1 MSFIWQS
8 FYETGIPEVDQQHRR
23 LVDMINAAAPLVVRT
38 DDQAKGEFGRLFDQL
53 AAYAVEH
60 FSAEEGLMRSTG
72 LDQSYQQ
79 RHVQHHAE
87 FVAQVVELRAQLD
100 DEQLSDI
107 GASLLRFLTGW
118 LTFHILDDDQKM
130 AAQMRSVKAGKS
142 PAAALSEASSPQE
155 GDQARLAMTNAL
167 VELYAVIGARNRA
180 LRHNN
185 EQLKSARR
193 QLEETNQSLEERI
206 AERTASLKEA
216 LARMEQT
223 HGQLLQS
230 EKMAAI
236 GQLAAGVAHEIN
248 NPVGFVNSNLGTLRR
263 YVDQLLALVD
273 AYDSLRADI
282 AETDSRRQAIDE
294 ARKAADID
302 YLKDD
307 IVDLLNESAHGLGRV
322 KKIVQDLKD
331 FSHAGKAEWQEAN
344 LNEGIDSTLNV
355 IWNEIKYK
363 ATVNKHFGELPPITC
378 VPSQI
383 NQVFMNLLVNA
394 AQAIKGN
401 GVIDISTGALPDGVW
416 VEIKDNGAGMPEAVR
431 NRIFEPFFTT
441 KPVGK
446 GTGLGL
452 SISWDIVV
460 KTHGGRF
467 AVTSEEGQG
476 TCFRIE
482 LPIQPP
488 LQDGTTAAPAVGAS

>member
-1 MSFIWQS
+1 MSFIWQA

-38 DDQAKGEFGRLFDQL
+38 DDQARIEFGQLFDQL
-53 AAYAVEH
+53 AEYAAEH
-60 FSAEEGLMRSTG
+60 FSAEEALMRRMA
-72 LDQSYQQ
+72 LDVSYQQ

-87 FVAQVVELRAQLD
+87 FIAQVSELRAQLD

-107 GASLLRFLTGW
+107 GASLMRFLTGW

-130 AAQMRSVKAGKS
+130 AAQIRGVQAGKS
-142 PAAALSEASSPQE
+142 STVALSEASSEQE

-185 EQLKSARR
+185 EQLKAARR
-193 QLEETNQSLEERI
+193 QLEETNQSLEVRI

-216 LARMEQT
+216 LDRMEQT

-273 AYDSLRADI
+273 AYEELRADI
-282 AETDSRRQAIDE
+282 AEGDPRRQAIDA
-294 ARKAADID
+294 ARKASDID

-307 IVDLLNESAHGLGRV
+307 IVDLLNESAQGLGRV

-331 FSHAGKAEWQEAN
+331 FSHAGKAEWQEAS

-394 AQAIKGN
+394 AQAIEGN
-401 GVIDISTGALPDGVW
+401 GVIDIATGALPAGVW
-416 VEIKDNGAGMPEAVR
+416 IEIKDNGKGMPESIR
-431 NRIFEPFFTT
+431 KRIFEPFFTN

-452 SISWDIVV
+452 SISWDIIV
-460 KTHGGRF
+460 KTHGGKF
-467 AVTSEEGQG
+467 SVTSEEGKG

-482 LPIQPP
+482 LPLQPP
-488 LQDGTTAAPAVGAS
+488 PQDGIVVATAGGPA